1 MQLPRAILFDLDDTI
16 LAYEAVSVEC
26 WQQVCRSFA
35 PFLGGLEADTLVASI
50 EEVRAWYWG
59 DLERDRRG
67 RLDLPT
73 ARQEI
78 VAAAFERLGSG
89 NSALAHE
96 IADAYNPLKEKAVK
110 PFPGAT
116 ETLRYLQNRG
126 TRLALLTNGTKEF
139 QRAKIDR
146 FGLET
151 LFDCILIEGEFGT
164 GKPDQRV
171 FSHALERLN
180 TLTSDA
186 WMVGDNLHA
195 DIAGAQALN
204 IYSIWVDWSASGL
217 PAGSTVRPDHVIH
230 SISQLQDKGL
240 SSTNGGVT

>member
-1 MQLPRAILFDLDDTI
+1 MQFPRAVLFDLDDTI

-35 PFLGGLEADTLVASI
+35 PLPGGLETDSLVASI

-59 DLERDRRG
+59 DTERDRRG

-78 VAAAFERLGSG
+78 VAVAFDRLGSG

-96 IADAYNPLKEKAVK
+96 IANEYNTLKEKSVK
-110 PFPGAT
+110 PFPGAI
-116 ETLRYLQNRG
+116 ETLRYLQSRG
-126 TRLALLTNGTKEF
+126 IRLALLTNGTKEF

-151 LFDCILIEGEFGT
+151 LFDCIVIEGEFGT

-171 FSHALERLN
+171 FSHALDCLD
-180 TLTSDA
+180 TLPSDA

-195 DIAGAQALN
+195 DIGGAQALN

-217 PAGSTVRPDHVIH
+217 PAGSKVKPDHVIH
-230 SISQLQDKGL
+230 SISQLQD
-240 SSTNGGVT
+240 

>member
-1 MQLPRAILFDLDDTI
+1 MQFPRAILFDLDDTI

-26 WQQVCRSFA
+26 WQQVCRSLA
-35 PFLGGLEADTLVASI
+35 PLPGGLETDSLVASI

-59 DLERDRRG
+59 DTERDRRG

-78 VAAAFERLGSG
+78 VAVAFERLGSS

-96 IADAYNPLKEKAVK
+96 IANEYNTLKEKSVK
-110 PFPGAT
+110 PFPGAI
-116 ETLRYLQNRG
+116 ETLRYLQRRG
-126 TRLALLTNGTKEF
+126 IRLALLTNGTKEF
-139 QRAKIDR
+139 QRGKIDR

-151 LFDCILIEGEFGT
+151 LFDCIVIEGEFGT

-171 FSHALERLN
+171 FSHALDCLD
-180 TLTSDA
+180 TLPSDA

-195 DIAGAQALN
+195 DIGGAQALN

-217 PAGSTVRPDHVIH
+217 PAGSRVKPDYIIH
-230 SISQLQDKGL
+230 SISQLQD
-240 SSTNGGVT
+240 